1 MKQMMID
8 IETLGTGPAACV
20 ISVGVVAFSQTGVID
35 SQGWAIRPADWHGDI
50 DGGTVQ
56 WWMKQNEAAR
66 TYSFNGEEKDISVAL
81 ALGEFIRAHD
91 IKECWANDPD
101 FDIVIMKSWWSRVAS
116 RNHLNTGPF
125 PIKYNGSRSFRTIKG
140 EADRL
145 GIAYGHVYNPA
156 TVAHHPVDDAANQAR
171 VVNFIRNQIV
181 RAEK

>member
-8 IETLGTGPAACV
+8 IETLGTSPSACV
-20 ISVGVVAFSQTGVID
+20 ISVGVVAFSEQAIID
-35 SQGWAIRPADWHGDI
+35 SAGWAIRSQDWHGDM
-50 DGGTVQ
+50 DGSTIQ

-66 TYSFNGEEKDISVAL
+66 EYSFNGENKDIVVAMEL
-81 ALGEFIRAHD
+81 AEFIRRHEVS
-91 IKECWANDPD
+91 ECWANDPD
-101 FDIVIMKSWWSRVAS
+101 FDIVIMKSWWSRVSS

-125 PIKYNGSRSFRTIKG
+125 PIKYNGGRSFRTIKG

-145 GIAYGHVYNPA
+145 GIAYSHMYGSN

-181 RAEK
+181 RVEK